1 MKELAFVTLSV
12 SDKNLLE
19 QAVQT
24 YERNLPTVEGYLAG
38 RGIPVEVARTCRL
51 GYVSSPTPGLGDDE
65 YVGRLAI
72 PYVTPSGVVDV
83 RYRVVQG
90 NGPKYLSRPGT
101 PARMYGVSNLFTAG
115 RYVGVCEGELD
126 TVVATHIAKIPSVGV
141 PGATN
146 WAKHYPLLFEG
157 FERVYVFADGDQA
170 GREFAKK
177 VASTIE
183 QAVIVQMPQDMDVNQ
198 VVQERGPDALR
209 KMAGISE

>member
-1 MKELAFVTLSV
+1 MTLSV

-126 TVVATHIAKIPSVGV
+126 TVVATHIAGIPSVGV

-157 FERVYVFADGDQA
+157 FERVYVLADGDQA

-177 VASTIE
+177 VAATIE
-183 QAVIVQMPQDMDVNQ
+183 QAVIVQMPDGKDVSD
-198 VVQERGPDALR
+198 VVSEQGPGSLR
-209 KMAGISE
+209 RLAGISE

>member
-1 MKELAFVTLSV
+1 MTLSV

-19 QAVQT
+19 QAVQA
-24 YERNLPTVEGYLAG
+24 YEQNLPVVEAYLEG
-38 RGIPVEVARTCRL
+38 RGIPAAVARTCRL
-51 GYVSSPTPGLGDDE
+51 GYVSSATPGLGDDE

-72 PYVTPSGVVDV
+72 PYITPSGVVDV

-126 TVVATHIAKIPSVGV
+126 AVVATHLAGVPSVGV
-141 PGATN
+141 PGASN
-146 WAKHYPLLFEG
+146 WQKHYPLLFEG

-170 GREFAKK
+170 GRDFAKK
-177 VASTIE
+177 VAATIE
-183 QAVIVQMPQDMDVNQ
+183 QAIIVQMPDGKDVSD
-198 VVQERGPDALR
+198 VVSEQGPGSLKR
-209 KMAGISE
+209 LAGISE